1 MPEKSY
7 SNQSTSYFA
16 LPLPLWQQPVSFR
29 TAKYERL
36 KQRGRY
42 RGIHDNEINEEEDGE
57 NSRGYE
63 SEDAIASEHGQKDI
77 GQGKRESRS
86 RSPLIL
92 SPDESHQ
99 YRIAGLPNYCEL
111 PGGKFP
117 HKAALDRASFFDG
130 DNKSDDDDDEGEEDD
145 DATTATVNKPRKKRG
160 KIINNR
166 QRIEKDLSQLNPP
179 LYLAGGNPTK
189 KNTLRLH
196 HLNVITTILH
206 RCLMQG
212 DYIRAGR
219 AWGLILRDN
228 FGGHPADV
236 RNSGRWATGAEILL
250 WNDHGQGELEET
262 ENVDGK
268 VGVNSKWFT
277 RAGFERAKEYYERL
291 IIQYQYRKVAPN
303 ALGPLHFYPAMF
315 GLWISVS
322 QEESQRARDDA
333 ELTDNSNES
342 VAGSDG
348 YHDRMSITSD
358 HAEGRKLT
366 TGERTKVHTA
376 ARMKELEEAQQIAAQ
391 MDELLVSPPF
401 SDSHELLR
409 LRGMVSLWIGDLYL
423 SSVLSS
429 HDGDDLSDDGEN
441 YDDGPSTSKDSK
453 FRLEAKILRMEINS
467 AREKRASEIEKSKSF
482 FDKAKVRRDR
492 TRSSGA

>member
-1 MPEKSY
+1 MPEKPYPS
-7 SNQSTSYFA
+7 QSTSYFA
-16 LPLPLWQQPVSFR
+16 LPLPLWQQPVSYR

-42 RGIHDNEINEEEDGE
+42 RGIHDGE
-57 NSRGYE
+57 TGKEHDSGHE
-63 SEDAIASEHGQKDI
+63 SEDAITGEEVQNSTGEGT
-77 GQGKRESRS
+77 RNSRP
-86 RSPLIL
+86 RSPLIF
-92 SPDESHQ
+92 SPAEAHQ

-111 PGGKFP
+111 PGRGFP
-117 HKAALDRASFFDG
+117 HKAPFEGEAAFFD
-130 DNKSDDDDDEGEEDD
+130 SDDESDGDENNS
-145 DATTATVNKPRKKRG
+145 TTTGTANKPRKKKG

-196 HLNVITTILH
+196 HLNVLTAILH
-206 RCLMQG
+206 RCLMEG

-236 RNSGRWATGAEILL
+236 RSAGRWAVGAEILL
-250 WNDHGQGELEET
+250 WKDRSQGESEDA
-262 ENVDGK
+262 VDQSGK
-268 VGVNSKWFT
+268 VGGSRKWFT
-277 RAGFERAKEYYERL
+277 RTGFERAKEYYERM
-291 IIQYQYRKVAPN
+291 IIQYQYRKVAPD

-322 QEESQRARDDA
+322 QEESQHARGKT
-333 ELTDNSNES
+333 EL
-342 VAGSDG
+342 AGSSDG
-348 YHDRMSITSD
+348 FDAGEDDYYDRMSVTSGD
-358 HAEGRKLT
+358 IGERKLT
-366 TGERTKVHTA
+366 LDQRTKIHTA
-376 ARMKELEEAQQIAAQ
+376 ARMKELEEARQIATQ

-423 SSVLSS
+423 SSVLSGN
-429 HDGDDLSDDGEN
+429 DVDELTDDSYGNDDG
-441 YDDGPSTSKDSK
+441 TA
-453 FRLEAKILRMEINS
+453 RLEATILRMEISS
-467 AREKRASEIEKSKSF
+467 AREKRATEIEKAKSF
-482 FDKAKVRRDR
+482 FAKARARQDR
-492 TRSSGA
+492 TRSTGG